1 MNILMLNYEFPPI
14 GGGASPVTY
23 DLSRH
28 LVLQG
33 HQVDVV
39 TMHSADLPSF
49 ERIEGINVYRTPALR
64 GQPDICYT
72 HEMVSYVLGAFP
84 KTLQL
89 VREKKYD
96 VIHSHFIIPTGLLAW
111 VMSKISGIPFIV
123 TAHGSD
129 VPGYNPDRFGL
140 AHKIMRPGWDF
151 LVRHTD
157 LIVSPSESLKE
168 LIQTHHPEKPIET
181 IPNGI
186 SLQHFKV
193 VPKQKSILMCSRM
206 LPRKGFQYAIE
217 AVKDLGLDWQVN
229 IIGEGPYLDE
239 LKKMAANSSTPIKF
253 WGWLDKNNPQFRDLY
268 QTSSIFVFPSESENF
283 PVVLL
288 EAMAA
293 GMAIITSTA
302 GGCPEVVSDAALLVE
317 PRDVDAIQ
325 NNLLMLIKSNQLRGE
340 FRQKGFRQVQQ
351 FNWDNVTRQYLDCY
365 RRVVKR

>member
-1 MNILMLNYEFPPI
+1 MQPMNILMLNYEFPPI

-96 VIHSHFIIPTGLLAW
+96 VIHSHFIIPTGLLAC
-111 VMSKISGIPFIV
+111 VMSKISRIPFVV

-140 AHKIMRPGWDF
+140 AHKIMKPGWDF

-157 LIVSPSESLKE
+157 VIVSPSESLKQ
-168 LIQTHHPEKPIET
+168 LIQAHHPEKPIET
-181 IPNGI
+181 IPNVI
-186 SLQHFKV
+186 PAKLLDLLQAF
-193 VPKQKSILMCSRM
+193 
-206 LPRKGFQYAIE
+206 LPEFVTKL
-217 AVKDLGLDWQVN
+217 VGLD
-229 IIGEGPYLDE
+229 
-239 LKKMAANSSTPIKF
+239 KH
-253 WGWLDKNNPQFRDLY
+253 
-268 QTSSIFVFPSESENF
+268 
-283 PVVLL
+283 
-288 EAMAA
+288 
-293 GMAIITSTA
+293 
-302 GGCPEVVSDAALLVE
+302 
-317 PRDVDAIQ
+317 
-325 NNLLMLIKSNQLRGE
+325 
-340 FRQKGFRQVQQ
+340 
-351 FNWDNVTRQYLDCY
+351 
-365 RRVVKR
+365 